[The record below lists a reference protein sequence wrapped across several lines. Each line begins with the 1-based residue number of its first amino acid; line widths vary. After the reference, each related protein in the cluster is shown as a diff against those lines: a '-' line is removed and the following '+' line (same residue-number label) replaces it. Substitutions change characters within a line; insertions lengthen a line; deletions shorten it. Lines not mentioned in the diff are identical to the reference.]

1 MERPVREIAEFGGLR
16 LREAL
21 EAIKAHRDAK
31 DGGAPRQEVERL
43 RLLAEEL
50 YEAVIEYR
58 LMLSGNLSD
67 PSTDAAVTT
76 EIKDHQ

>member
-1 MERPVREIAEFGGLR
+1 MQRSVGEIAKFGELR

-21 EAIKAHRDAK
+21 EAIKAHKDAK
-31 DGGAPRQEVERL
+31 DGGAPTREVERL
-43 RLLAEEL
+43 RLLADEL

-67 PSTDAAVTT
+67 PSIGIAAPAYK
-76 EIKDHQ
+76 EEQQ

>member
-1 MERPVREIAEFGGLR
+1 MERPAGEIAKFGELR

-43 RLLAEEL
+43 RLLADEL

-58 LMLSGNLSD
+58 LLVSGNLSD
-67 PSTDAAVTT
+67 PSTGTAVPAY
-76 EIKDHQ
+76 EEQ